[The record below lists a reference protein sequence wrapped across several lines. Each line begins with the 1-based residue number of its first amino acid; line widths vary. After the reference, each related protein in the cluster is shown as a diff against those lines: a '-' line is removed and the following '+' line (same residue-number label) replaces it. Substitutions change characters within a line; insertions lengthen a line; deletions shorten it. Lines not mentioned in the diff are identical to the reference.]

1 MMRAAIRRGA
11 QISECTNHD
20 LAPTMLHLLGIGIP
34 AHMKG
39 RVLEEAL
46 ERPAQLAVPAAL
58 GAGAVRATLE

>member
-1 MMRAAIRRGA
+1 MRGAGIRRGA
-11 QISECTNHD
+11 QIGECTNLD

-46 ERPAQLAVPAAL
+46 ERPAQVAVPGAL
-58 GAGAVRATLE
+58 GAGAV